1 MSSLQFNT
9 SDINHLNKNKH
20 KNETI
25 KNYKNKWGRKDCGE
39 KVCLK
44 KDLEE
49 GIDLIFSDCSFYDL
63 GG

>member
-25 KNYKNKWGRKDCGE
+25 KNYKNK
-39 KVCLK
+39 
-44 KDLEE
+44 
-49 GIDLIFSDCSFYDL
+49 
-63 GG
+63 

>member
-1 MSSLQFNT
+1 MRQERL
-9 SDINHLNKNKH
+9 
-20 KNETI
+20 
-25 KNYKNKWGRKDCGE
+25 CGE

-49 GIDLIFSDCSFYDL
+49 GIDLIFSDCSFYNL